1 MTFTYNQPF
10 DDIARVRF
18 YTGDTDSVNHFLS
31 DEVIEELITE
41 HDDEWKKAAV
51 AAVEYIITQLLTPG
65 FTADWLKV
73 DNAAAIAGYE
83 RLLKRLQAKFGVSD
97 ESISLTSVQVV
108 RADGGYEGEFSDDE
122 GEYTL

>member
-1 MTFTYNQPF
+1 MTFTYSQPF

-18 YTGDTDSVNHFLS
+18 HTGDTDSVNHFLS
-31 DEVIEELITE
+31 DEVIEALMTE
-41 HDDEWKKAAV
+41 NDDDWQKAAL

-83 RLLKRLQAKFGVSD
+83 RLLKRLQSKFGISD
-97 ESISLTSVQVV
+97 EVITLTSVQSI
-108 RADGGYEGEFSDDE
+108 RMDGGYEGTLSDDE
-122 GEYTL
+122 GEYSL